1 MALPTFTPEQ
11 RAENL
16 AKAAAARQHRADLKA
31 KLTGGQITLADIFE
45 LAETSKVT
53 ADTKVI
59 DLLKAMRGVGAVT
72 AKQVMAEIGIAEKR
86 RVGGLNARQRDAL
99 TQEFAPVPA

>member
-31 KLTGGQITLADIFE
+31 KLAGGHLTLADVFDM
-45 LAETSKVT
+45 ASSSKVT

-59 DLLKAMRGVGAVT
+59 DLLKALRGVGEAT
-72 AKQVMAEIGIAEKR
+72 AKKVMGEVGVAENR
-86 RVGGLNARQRDAL
+86 RVGGLTPRQKDGL
-99 TQEFAPVPA
+99 VQELAPVPA